1 MNRPDDVREQVRHF
15 NEDEAIWRRFQ
26 KRRVLRRLSRSG
38 GTIAEE
44 ILDHI
49 DWIAAD
55 RECRDLRVFGL
66 RVR

>member
-1 MNRPDDVREQVRHF
+1 MNRLDDVREQVRRF
-15 NEDEAIWRRFQ
+15 NEEEAIWRRFQ
-26 KRRVLRRLSRSG
+26 KRRILRRLSRWRD
-38 GTIAEE
+38 TIAEE

-66 RVR
+66 RVQ